1 MKSPRTHS
9 RTVKRRNQN
18 PEMLA
23 SRLSTQAIFLG
34 HGPQTGTQ
42 VRLHPLTLVAHRV
55 YHASRTAIWWAVW
68 WKQWLGQEAI
78 WRVPRARVL
87 LSHFSLDQPP
97 AQTPGNLL
105 PQPLA
110 SWNEPFQPEV
120 KCCFGNRWEATGSS
134 SLPLRPYRGRLGQ
147 VWKGQGLTQET
158 AAGVGVGHPAQE
170 LSMGLPHLTWVPV
183 LSTPTYCHHPAV

>member
-1 MKSPRTHS
+1 MPGFFYLTFPWTSPQHR
-9 RTVKRRNQN
+9 
-18 PEMLA
+18 
-23 SRLSTQAIFLG
+23 
-34 HGPQTGTQ
+34 PQVT
-42 VRLHPLTLVAHRV
+42 
-55 YHASRTAIWWAVW
+55 YC
-68 WKQWLGQEAI
+68 
-78 WRVPRARVL
+78 
-87 LSHFSLDQPP
+87 LSHS
-97 AQTPGNLL
+97 
-105 PQPLA
+105 A

-134 SLPLRPYRGRLGQ
+134 SLPLRPYRGQLGQ